1 MKISRSICIVFV
13 GLLLFAFQNCS
24 DVEFAN
30 VDSATKGT
38 AAPTIPEV
46 VEGLENGEI
55 EEPDGIVDADPDDP
69 DYVYED
75 DPVDENYPT
84 DEDTNNGEYADEG
97 GEPLDLDNYA
107 CDQDDGREGVLVC
120 HVPGGNPENR
130 HNICISVNGLNGH
143 LHQNG
148 NSSNHSED
156 YLGLCN

>member
-1 MKISRSICIVFV
+1 MMKISRSICIVFV

-107 CDQDDGREGVLVC
+107 CQAIRMKCSDISTFGRNTQGVRLININAGERVTGVAVLDKEDDDE
-120 HVPGGNPENR
+120 E
-130 HNICISVNGLNGH
+130 
-143 LHQNG
+143 
-148 NSSNHSED
+148 
-156 YLGLCN
+156 